1 MCEKETFSPYQGTDG
16 LVEFYGRNFLRARVY
31 SVISISNSF
40 NPLIRIYET
49 CGEGEEEMMQQ
60 KKHEEDEEV
69 LMKV

>member
-1 MCEKETFSPYQGTDG
+1 
-16 LVEFYGRNFLRARVY
+16 VEFYGRNFLRARVY